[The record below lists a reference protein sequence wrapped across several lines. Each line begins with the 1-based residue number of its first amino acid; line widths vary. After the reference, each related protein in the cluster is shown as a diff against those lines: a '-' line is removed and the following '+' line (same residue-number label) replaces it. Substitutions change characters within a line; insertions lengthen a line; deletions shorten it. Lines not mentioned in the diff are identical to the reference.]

1 MQLSA
6 RNLTRHKAATQ
17 PQEVLV
23 KRQVQ
28 FIVVAASLA
37 AATLVSTSPAAA
49 YTPVFMKYC
58 GVDGESSAPAAKPE
72 RKPTKP
78 DRKAVSVAA
87 PDARSDARPA
97 PAPAREV
104 KKPDSKPAPGLLLP
118 AIQKAH

>member
-6 RNLTRHKAATQ
+6 RNPTGHKAATQ

-28 FIVVAASLA
+28 FIVVAAGLA

-49 YTPVFMKYC
+49 YTPVYMKYC
-58 GVDGESSAPAAKPE
+58 GVEGESSTPAAKPE

-78 DRKAVSVAA
+78 DRKAVTVAA
-87 PDARSDARPA
+87 PDARSDARAA
-97 PAPAREV
+97 PAPAQKV